1 MAVKMP
7 GSESERVKRQ
17 SKVEEKTAWTLWW
30 WLVEEDSIRGAE
42 DRQIIGVKRWSEL
55 ACFRSFRASYFFL
68 FL

>member
-30 WLVEEDSIRGAE
+30 LMEKEHSNGGAE
-42 DRQIIGVKRWSEL
+42 HRQIIGVKRWSEL
-55 ACFRSFRASYFFL
+55 A
-68 FL
+68 